1 MTTLA
6 PRELSH
12 RPRTRADAGD
22 RSPTGPAGIGSAG
35 PAGCGPAGPAGSGPG
50 RAAGPHASPGRLS
63 ARGGPEA
70 ERLRRLTAGFAQA
83 FLEVEC
89 GRRPR
94 GQLRPVLCPRL
105 ADRLA
110 DIWLRPG
117 PPGRVVHAY
126 GSRVAADRF
135 EAVAVVRR
143 GERFGALAVSLA
155 FTGSCWRVVDAA
167 RPEDAP
173 VCQDARRKSLAATGR
188 AR

>member
-6 PRELSH
+6 PRDPSH
-12 RPRTRADAGD
+12 RPRTRTDAGT
-22 RSPTGPAGIGSAG
+22 RGPTGPAGS
-35 PAGCGPAGPAGSGPG
+35 GPAGPAGSGPG
-50 RAAGPHASPGRLS
+50 RAAGPDATPGPLA

-135 EAVAVVRR
+135 EGVAVVRR

-155 FTGSCWRVVDAA
+155 YTGSCWRVVDAA
-167 RPEDAP
+167 RPEDGP
-173 VCQDARRKSLAATGR
+173 VSQDATADDGEDARGDTSIAASLA
-188 AR
+188 